1 MRMITVTQADIDEA
15 TTRCFKQNMNVCRN
29 CVIAVAVAR
38 TLPEGS
44 LVFTGGGSTEIDV
57 PNKPTEIWVHGKA
70 MRQLINDFDGQKPV
84 QPGDYP
90 MYPNYEELVK
100 SDLERS

>member
-15 TTRCFKQNMNVCRN
+15 TNRIFKQNMNICRN

-44 LVFTGGGSTEIDV
+44 LVFTGGGSTGIDE
-57 PNKPTEIWVHGKA
+57 PHKPLEIWVHGKA
-70 MRQLINDFDGQKPV
+70 MRQLIDDFDTQVPV

-90 MYPNYEELVK
+90 MYRNYNELVV
-100 SDLERS
+100 SELERS